1 MEQARP
7 PEIQI
12 AHEES
17 GSRGTFYVETEAGRV
32 ATLTYR
38 RSSPQTVVIEH
49 TEVSNA
55 LAGQG
60 VGRRLVEAAVDW
72 ARRTGTRF
80 ATECAY
86 AKAVFERNPGLRDVL
101 APER

>member
-17 GSRGTFYVETEAGRV
+17 GNRGTFYVETEAGRL

-38 RSSPQTVVIEH
+38 RMSPQTVVIEH

-60 VGRRLVEAAVDW
+60 VGRRLVEEAVDW
-72 ARRTGTRF
+72 ARGTGTQF
-80 ATECAY
+80 VPECAY
-86 AKAVFERNPGLRDVL
+86 AKAVFERYPGLRDVL
-101 APER
+101 APAR